1 MTLLGAERAR
11 AEHARAPG
19 ARAASEARDGVG
31 GRAPML
37 MRLQAGAGNAAVA
50 AMLAS
55 PPETAHPVQRLVRGS
70 VPPPPVPP
78 PTPNPAAHPG
88 VRAATASIRS
98 AAHRAAQHPSP
109 GSKAQEAQKAAQPP
123 AGDREAQAK
132 ADKAETMGATP
143 AGGFDKAAFVAA
155 VKAAIDKQTPKTLEE
170 ADEFGKS
177 GKADQV
183 GAEVRGLA
191 GRNTQSAARP
201 MAEASARPPDA
212 SRAVEKEVTPLPT
225 QAPPGPLK
233 IDAAQAAPSRAPPEQ
248 VDLRNGPAETDRNM
262 EDAGV
267 TEDQLRR
274 SNEPEFTGAL
284 AAKQQAE
291 AHSAAAPGQ
300 LRAQEA
306 QQLGQ
311 AQQGAASAGTATS
324 AGLMGLGAA
333 NRAAVGRG
341 QQGAR
346 SKDEQ
351 ERAAVTANVTRLFDE
366 TKIAV
371 DEILKGIDG
380 KVDQAF
386 KDGEGTAKKAFTEQ
400 HTREMKAFRD
410 KRYSYDTVG
419 AMRWAADLL
428 LGPEPEVDEIFRRA
442 RATYEREMAKAI
454 DRIADLVGGELNAA
468 KTKIAEGKA
477 KIAAYTKSLKP
488 SLAKVGADAA
498 KEVGGRFGELEASV
512 DEKGQALAEDLA
524 TKYVEARTAVDDE
537 IKAMQEANK
546 GLVDK
551 AKDAV
556 VGAVETILK
565 LKTMLL
571 GVLARAAGA
580 VEKIIKDPIAFLGNL
595 VNAVKSGIMAFGS
608 NIATHLKNGLQTWLF
623 GALSAAGIDLPAK
636 FDLQGVLKLVLSI
649 LGLTWA
655 NVRARI
661 AAKLPPG
668 AIELVEQGFDVVKLI
683 VKEGLGGIWRMIL
696 EKVGDIKE
704 MIMGQVKEMVAVE
717 IIKAGIVWL
726 VSMLNPASAFV
737 KACKMIYDVVMFFV
751 EKAEQIKAFVDSIL
765 DSVESI
771 ASGGVGAV
779 AGYIENT
786 LGRMVPVIIGFL
798 ASLLGLGGI
807 SGKIKKI
814 IEAVQKPVNK
824 VIDWVV
830 GKAVAFGKKAIALGK
845 KALAKVKAKGKEAW
859 GKIKKKLGIKEKT
872 PEEKERAGAAAGV
885 AAINRFAGKRIG
897 QHILKPALAFAR
909 VRNGLAVLEAVPGDK
924 HWMVRASV
932 QRETTAESNVDSAAT
947 LDGLEGVKKAIA
959 ASGGILPFLT
969 LCASAKEIGG
979 MEVAK
984 IRSLF
989 ASDAT
994 IRNYIKNEFRGAAPY
1009 THEWIPTNM
1018 LDKVLDRAV
1027 AARDAGVLDDWQA
1040 LQNKLRSKTYAVIW
1054 HFEFTQLD
1062 FTLQQH
1068 VGGAVNSADVLKR
1081 AQDALF
1087 KAQVDRT
1094 PGWEIRLHAATSRF
1108 DEAERRH
1115 KRITAGPLGLT
1126 TTKGTKRFHDALR
1139 GLFTNNPTVKSY
1151 LKALLDFVRAEI
1163 WDGSVPAHLR
1173 PVKAANAGLAVYIDD
1188 TTPNPDVEMGQV
1200 GAMQGEKKKEMLGL
1214 ISGAL

>member
-1 MTLLGAERAR
+1 MTLLGAGRAR
-11 AEHARAPG
+11 ADHARAPAARG
-19 ARAASEARDGVG
+19 AAPVG
-31 GRAPML
+31 STSGSAGTGAGRAPML
-37 MRLQAGAGNAAVA
+37 MRLQASAGNAAVA
-50 AMLAS
+50 AMLRPATAPGPAPVAAAAVAPTPAAGPAS
-55 PPETAHPVQRLVRGS
+55 AASDVAATPAPEAAGRVQRLVRGAI
-70 VPPPPVPP
+70 PPPPVPP

-88 VRAATASIRS
+88 LRLANGSIRS
-98 AAHRAAQHPSP
+98 ATRRVAQHPSP
-109 GSKAQEAQKAAQPP
+109 TTKAVEAQHAAQPP

-132 ADKAETMGATP
+132 AAKADALGAVP

-155 VKAAIDKQTPKTLEE
+155 VKAAIDKQTPKTLED

-183 GAEVRGLA
+183 GTEVRGIA
-191 GRNTQSAARP
+191 GRNAQAAARP
-201 MAEASARPPDA
+201 MNEASARPPDP
-212 SRAVEKEVTPLPT
+212 SRAVEKEVTPIPT
-225 QAPPGPLK
+225 EAPPGPTK

-248 VDLRNGPAETDRNM
+248 TDLRNGPAETDRKM
-262 EDAGV
+262 ADAGV

-284 AAKQQAE
+284 AAKSQAE
-291 AHSAAAPGQ
+291 AHSLSAPAQ

-311 AQQGAASAGTATS
+311 AQQGAASAGTAAS
-324 AGLMGLGAA
+324 AGLMGAGAA
-333 NRAAVGRG
+333 SRSGVARG
-341 QQGAR
+341 QQAAR
-346 SKDEQ
+346 TKDEQ

-366 TKIAV
+366 TKTAV
-371 DEILKGIDG
+371 DGILNGIDA
-380 KVDQAF
+380 KVDLAF
-386 KDGEGTAKKAFTEQ
+386 KDGEGAAKKAFTEQ

-410 KRYSYDTVG
+410 KRYSYDTIG

-428 LGPEPEVDEIFRRA
+428 LGPEPEVVEIFKRA
-442 RATYEREMAKAI
+442 RATYEREMSKAI

-477 KIAAYTKSLKP
+477 KIDAYTKSLKP
-488 SLAKVGADAA
+488 SLQKVGTDAA
-498 KEVGGRFGELEASV
+498 KEVGGRFAELEASV

-595 VNAVKSGIMAFGS
+595 VNAVKSGVMAFGT

-636 FDLQGVLKLVLSI
+636 FDLQGILKLVLSI

-786 LGRMVPVIIGFL
+786 LGRMVPVIIGFM

-830 GKAVAFGKKAIALGK
+830 GKAIAFGKKAIALGK
-845 KALAKVKAKGKEAW
+845 RALAKVKAKGKEAW
-859 GKIKKKLGIKEKT
+859 GKLKKKIGIKEKT
-872 PEEKERAGAAAGV
+872 PEDKEKAGAAAGV
-885 AAINRFAGKRIG
+885 AAINRFAGKRVG
-897 QHILKPALAFAR
+897 QHLLKPALAFAR
-909 VRNGLAVLEAVPGDK
+909 VRNGLAVLEAVPGEK

-932 QRETTAESNVDSAAT
+932 QRESTAESNVDSSAGAGALSSASMT
-947 LDGLEGVKKAIA
+947 LTEAVSTAEELPEGVVRLGPAERVLLAGEWTKLAKAEADAVKRAKYLSRAAVVSSSGLPTWRASEQELAWLYAEIGGSDQGAYMSNRSAEHRPKGHVRPDIQQGGWQIETKRYILSRPGGEESLVKKLKEQYSRRIEHLPYSHRLQAIIVDLRGQGIEPAKAQALRARIQAEVVQSCYSEAIA
-959 ASGGILPFLT
+959 AG
-969 LCASAKEIGG
+969 KWQ
-979 MEVAK
+979 VA
-984 IRSLF
+984 
-989 ASDAT
+989 
-994 IRNYIKNEFRGAAPY
+994 
-1009 THEWIPTNM
+1009 
-1018 LDKVLDRAV
+1018 
-1027 AARDAGVLDDWQA
+1027 
-1040 LQNKLRSKTYAVIW
+1040 
-1054 HFEFTQLD
+1054 
-1062 FTLQQH
+1062 
-1068 VGGAVNSADVLKR
+1068 
-1081 AQDALF
+1081 
-1087 KAQVDRT
+1087 
-1094 PGWEIRLHAATSRF
+1094 
-1108 DEAERRH
+1108 
-1115 KRITAGPLGLT
+1115 
-1126 TTKGTKRFHDALR
+1126 
-1139 GLFTNNPTVKSY
+1139 
-1151 LKALLDFVRAEI
+1151 
-1163 WDGSVPAHLR
+1163 
-1173 PVKAANAGLAVYIDD
+1173 
-1188 TTPNPDVEMGQV
+1188 
-1200 GAMQGEKKKEMLGL
+1200 
-1214 ISGAL
+1214 SGASPPGPDAVTIVIG

>member
-1 MTLLGAERAR
+1 MTLLGADRTRAD
-11 AEHARAPG
+11 HARAPV
-19 ARAASEARDGVG
+19 ARADAA
-31 GRAPML
+31 GRSSGAAGAGSPGAPVL
-37 MRLQAGAGNAAVA
+37 MRLQASAGNAAVT
-50 AMLAS
+50 AMLQSA
-55 PPETAHPVQRLVRGS
+55 PERAHPVQRLVRGP

-78 PTPNPAAHPG
+78 PPPNPAAHPG
-88 VRAATASIRS
+88 LRLANGSIRS
-98 AAHRAAQHPSP
+98 ASRRAAQHPSP
-109 GSKAQEAQKAAQPP
+109 SKKAQEAQHAAQPP
-123 AGDREAQAK
+123 AGDRDAQAK
-132 ADKAETMGATP
+132 AAKAETMGAAP
-143 AGGFDKAAFVAA
+143 AAGFDKAAFVAA

-170 ADEFGKS
+170 ADEFGTS

-191 GRNTQSAARP
+191 GRNAQ
-201 MAEASARPPDA
+201 ASARPMNEASTRPPDP
-212 SRAVEKEVTPLPT
+212 SRAVEKPVTPIPAE
-225 QAPPGPLK
+225 APQGPLR

-248 VDLRNGPAETDRNM
+248 TDLRNGPAETDRAM
-262 EDAGV
+262 ADAGV

-284 AAKQQAE
+284 DAKAQAE
-291 AHSAAAPGQ
+291 AHAAAAPAQ
-300 LRAQEA
+300 LREQEA
-306 QQLGQ
+306 QRLGQ
-311 AQQGAASAGTATS
+311 ARQDAASAGTAAS
-324 AGLMGLGAA
+324 AGLMGAGAA
-333 NRAAVGRG
+333 SRSGVARG

-346 SKDEQ
+346 TKDEQ

-366 TKIAV
+366 TKTAV

-386 KDGEGTAKKAFTEQ
+386 KDGEAAAKKAFTEQ

-428 LGPEPEVDEIFRRA
+428 LGPEPEVDEIFKRA
-442 RATYEREMAKAI
+442 RATYEREMTKAI
-454 DRIADLVGGELNAA
+454 DRIADVVGGELNAA
-468 KTKIAEGKA
+468 KTRIAEGKA
-477 KIAAYTKSLKP
+477 KIAAYTKSLAP
-488 SLAKVGADAA
+488 SLQKVGADAA
-498 KEVGGRFGELEASV
+498 KEVGGRFTELETSV

-524 TKYVEARTAVDDE
+524 TKYVEARTAVDEE

-595 VNAVKSGIMAFGS
+595 VNAVKSGVMAFGA
-608 NIATHLKNGLQTWLF
+608 NIATHLKSGLQTWLF
-623 GALSAAGIDLPAK
+623 GALSAAGIELPAK

-668 AIELVEQGFDVVKLI
+668 AMELVEQGFDVVKLI

-717 IIKAGIVWL
+717 IVKAGIVWL

-751 EKAEQIKAFVDSIL
+751 EKADQIKAFVDSVL

-786 LGRMVPVIIGFL
+786 LGRMVPVLIGFL

-807 SGKIKKI
+807 SGKIRKI

-845 KALAKVKAKGKEAW
+845 KALAKIKAKGKEAW
-859 GKIKKKLGIKEKT
+859 GKVKKKLGIKEKT
-872 PEEKERAGAAAGV
+872 PEEKEKAGAAAGV
-885 AAINRFAGKRIG
+885 AAINRFAGKRVG
-897 QHILKPALAFAR
+897 QHLLKPALGLAR
-909 VRNGLAVLEAVPGDK
+909 IRNGLAVLEAVPGEK

-932 QRETTAESNVDSAAT
+932 QREVTAESNVDSAAGEVKDGPVSIKVENSSSAPPPYIGPERQLGPGKPTTFT
-947 LDGLEGVKKAIA
+947 LGQILKMPPSQEKYKAAETFIAETYQGTSQVHSPVPHAPTSNFAVEGT
-959 ASGGILPFLT
+959 GGRHT
-969 LCASAKEIGG
+969 
-979 MEVAK
+979 
-984 IRSLF
+984 
-989 ASDAT
+989 DT
-994 IRNYIKNEFRGAAPY
+994 
-1009 THEWIPTNM
+1009 
-1018 LDKVLDRAV
+1018 V
-1027 AARDAGVLDDWQA
+1027 AAGGVGQTLGIEV
-1040 LQNKLRSKTYAVIW
+1040 KTYMRWRTVNGVAV
-1054 HFEFTQLD
+1054 E
-1062 FTLQQH
+1062 
-1068 VGGAVNSADVLKR
+1068 GAVPLSNEIIEQVNKDV
-1081 AQDALF
+1081 
-1087 KAQVDRT
+1087 
-1094 PGWEIRLHAATSRF
+1094 
-1108 DEAERRH
+1108 
-1115 KRITAGPLGLT
+1115 
-1126 TTKGTKRFHDALR
+1126 
-1139 GLFTNNPTVKSY
+1139 
-1151 LKALLDFVRAEI
+1151 
-1163 WDGSVPAHLR
+1163 HLR
-1173 PVKAANAGLAVYIDD
+1173 KLNPGYDPRWIFLEAPPHPKLAAYLSHAGIVSIVFAKPGKA
-1188 TTPNPDVEMGQV
+1188 TTP
-1200 GAMQGEKKKEMLGL
+1200 
-1214 ISGAL
+1214 

>member
-1 MTLLGAERAR
+1 MTLLGADRAR
-11 AEHARAPG
+11 ADHARAPATRAANADG
-19 ARAASEARDGVG
+19 GGAARAARPPA
-31 GRAPML
+31 L
-37 MRLQAGAGNAAVA
+37 MRLQASAGNAAVA
-50 AMLAS
+50 AMLAARS
-55 PPETAHPVQRLVRGS
+55 PATRAESEVPAARPEASVQAETPGQVQRLVRGAI
-70 VPPPPVPP
+70 PPPPVPP

-88 VRAATASIRS
+88 LRLANGSIRS
-98 AAHRAAQHPSP
+98 ATRRVAQHPSP
-109 GSKAQEAQKAAQPP
+109 TTKAVEAQHAAQPP

-132 ADKAETMGATP
+132 AAKADALGAVP

-155 VKAAIDKQTPKTLEE
+155 VKAAIDKQTPKTLED

-183 GAEVRGLA
+183 GTEVRGIA
-191 GRNTQSAARP
+191 GRNAQTAARP
-201 MAEASARPPDA
+201 MNEASARPPDP
-212 SRAVEKEVTPLPT
+212 SRAVEKEVTPIPT
-225 QAPPGPLK
+225 EAPPGPTK

-248 VDLRNGPAETDRNM
+248 TDLRNGPAETDQKM
-262 EDAGV
+262 ADAGV

-284 AAKQQAE
+284 AAKSQAE
-291 AHSAAAPGQ
+291 AHSLSAPAQ

-311 AQQGAASAGTATS
+311 AQQGAASAGTAAS
-324 AGLMGLGAA
+324 AGLMGAGAA
-333 NRAAVGRG
+333 SRSGVARG
-341 QQGAR
+341 QQAAR
-346 SKDEQ
+346 TKDEQ

-366 TKIAV
+366 TKTAV
-371 DEILKGIDG
+371 DGILNGIDA
-380 KVDQAF
+380 KVDLAF
-386 KDGEGTAKKAFTEQ
+386 KDGEGAAKKAFTEQ

-410 KRYSYDTVG
+410 KRYSYDTIG

-428 LGPEPEVDEIFRRA
+428 LGPEPEVDEIFKRA
-442 RATYEREMAKAI
+442 RATYEREMSKAI

-477 KIAAYTKSLKP
+477 KIDAYTKSLKP
-488 SLAKVGADAA
+488 SLQKVGTDAA
-498 KEVGGRFGELEASV
+498 KEVGGRFAELEASV

-595 VNAVKSGIMAFGS
+595 VNAVKSGVMAFGT

-636 FDLQGVLKLVLSI
+636 FDLQGILKLVLSI

-786 LGRMVPVIIGFL
+786 LGRMVPVIIGFM

-830 GKAVAFGKKAIALGK
+830 GKAIAFGKKAIALGK
-845 KALAKVKAKGKEAW
+845 RALAKVKAKGKEAW
-859 GKIKKKLGIKEKT
+859 GKLKKKIGIKEKT
-872 PEEKERAGAAAGV
+872 PEQVEAEKKQRLDKGV
-885 AAINRFAGKRIG
+885 AAAVKAVNRFKGKPFVDRLVPTVLSAIRVRYRMASLELVERGKVWAVHGKVNPETTEDSALPSNGAADHEPNLNVGDMVNVYWGVPLPAQLESKDPTKKVLMFRITVGQKLGRGFGYAHFNTEYAKTPPKVVGPYDPSKLLVPTIKPGVQGMTPVGPKFDKAVIALAIAENPTRTCVFCGRIG
-897 QHILKPALAFAR
+897 
-909 VRNGLAVLEAVPGDK
+909 V
-924 HWMVRASV
+924 AS
-932 QRETTAESNVDSAAT
+932 
-947 LDGLEGVKKAIA
+947 
-959 ASGGILPFLT
+959 
-969 LCASAKEIGG
+969 
-979 MEVAK
+979 
-984 IRSLF
+984 
-989 ASDAT
+989 
-994 IRNYIKNEFRGAAPY
+994 
-1009 THEWIPTNM
+1009 
-1018 LDKVLDRAV
+1018 
-1027 AARDAGVLDDWQA
+1027 
-1040 LQNKLRSKTYAVIW
+1040 
-1054 HFEFTQLD
+1054 
-1062 FTLQQH
+1062 
-1068 VGGAVNSADVLKR
+1068 
-1081 AQDALF
+1081 
-1087 KAQVDRT
+1087 QVD
-1094 PGWEIRLHAATSRF
+1094 HAWPRA
-1108 DEAERRH
+1108 
-1115 KRITAGPLGLT
+1115 
-1126 TTKGTKRFHDALR
+1126 KG
-1139 GLFTNNPTVKSY
+1139 G
-1151 LKALLDFVRAEI
+1151 
-1163 WDGSVPAHLR
+1163 DGSL
-1173 PVKAANAGLAVYIDD
+1173 ANAQLACQ
-1188 TTPNPDVEMGQV
+1188 PCNGSK
-1200 GAMQGEKKKEMLGL
+1200 GESFRPKTAPIGY
-1214 ISGAL
+1214 GGPWPPHWW

>member
-1 MTLLGAERAR
+1 MPSAERAR
-11 AEHARAPG
+11 ADHARAPAVRAPAARTSAAG
-19 ARAASEARDGVG
+19 AGAPAGVG
-31 GRAPML
+31 RVPVPVQL
-37 MRLQAGAGNAAVA
+37 MRLQGSAGNAAVA
-50 AMLAS
+50 AMLAA
-55 PPETAHPVQRLVRGS
+55 PPERSPAVQRLVRGAI
-70 VPPPPVPP
+70 PPPPVAPP
-78 PTPNPAAHPG
+78 PPNPAAHPG
-88 VRAATASIRS
+88 LRLANGSIRS
-98 AAHRAAQHPSP
+98 ATRRAAQHPAP
-109 GSKAQEAQKAAQPP
+109 ATKALEAQHAAQPP
-123 AGDREAQAK
+123 AGDRDAQAK
-132 ADKAETMGATP
+132 AAKADALGAVP
-143 AGGFDKAAFVAA
+143 AAGFDKAAFVAA
-155 VKAAIDKQTPKTLEE
+155 VKAAIDKQTPKTLED

-191 GRNTQSAARP
+191 GRNAQAAARP
-201 MAEASARPPDA
+201 MNEASARPPDP
-212 SRAVEKEVTPLPT
+212 SRAVEKDVTPIPT
-225 QAPPGPLK
+225 EAPPGPTK

-248 VDLRNGPAETDRNM
+248 TDLRNGPAETDQKM
-262 EDAGV
+262 ADAGV

-284 AAKQQAE
+284 AAKSQAE
-291 AHSAAAPGQ
+291 AHSVAAPGQ

-311 AQQGAASAGTATS
+311 AQQGAASAGTAAS
-324 AGLMGLGAA
+324 GGLMGAGAA
-333 NRAAVGRG
+333 SRSGVARG
-341 QQGAR
+341 QQAAR
-346 SKDEQ
+346 TKDEQ

-366 TKIAV
+366 TKTAV
-371 DEILKGIDG
+371 DLILTGIDA
-380 KVDQAF
+380 KVDLAF
-386 KDGEGTAKKAFTEQ
+386 KEGEGAAKKAFTEQ

-410 KRYSYDTVG
+410 KRYSYDTIG
-419 AMRWAADLL
+419 AMRWTADLL
-428 LGPEPEVDEIFRRA
+428 LGPEPEVDEIFKRA

-454 DRIADLVGGELNAA
+454 DRVADVVGGELTAA
-468 KTKIAEGKA
+468 KVKVAEGKA

-488 SLAKVGADAA
+488 SLQKVGADAA
-498 KEVGGRFGELEASV
+498 KEVGGRFDELEASV

-623 GALSAAGIDLPAK
+623 GALSSAGIDLPAK
-636 FDLQGVLKLVLSI
+636 FDLQGILKLVLSI

-683 VKEGLGGIWRMIL
+683 IKEGLGGIWRMIL

-751 EKAEQIKAFVDSIL
+751 EKAEQIKAFVDSVL

-786 LGRMVPVIIGFL
+786 LGRMVPVIIGFM

-845 KALAKVKAKGKEAW
+845 KALAKIKAKGKEAW
-859 GKIKKKLGIKEKT
+859 GKVKKKLGIKEKT
-872 PEEKERAGAAAGV
+872 PEQVEAEKKARLDKGV
-885 AAINRFAGKRIG
+885 AAGLKIVNRFADRPMLRMLVGP
-897 QHILKPALAFAR
+897 LL
-909 VRNGLAVLEAVPGDK
+909 
-924 HWMVRASV
+924 
-932 QRETTAESNVDSAAT
+932 TA
-947 LDGLEGVKKAIA
+947 I
-959 ASGGILPFLT
+959 
-969 LCASAKEIGG
+969 
-979 MEVAK
+979 
-984 IRSLF
+984 
-989 ASDAT
+989 
-994 IRNYIKNEFRGAAPY
+994 
-1009 THEWIPTNM
+1009 
-1018 LDKVLDRAV
+1018 
-1027 AARDAGVLDDWQA
+1027 
-1040 LQNKLRSKTYAVIW
+1040 KLRYRMTSLELIVQNGFWAVS
-1054 HFEFTQLD
+1054 
-1062 FTLQQH
+1062 
-1068 VGGAVNSADVLKR
+1068 GAVNPTAVGQSSVKPGEQDKHVGNVAPHGSQPSPRPGLWSEHVIPRGYANAVLSVAGVPILTKGEYDSLTTVLTYSTARVDKDFGPNRDLSLIAGFYGGAKVVAGGGSTERAAKSTANVANARKAFSMLSTGAVNRTVGAVAKDWTAHQASRVDPDGKPYPLKPDAGTIQSA
-1081 AQDALF
+1081 
-1087 KAQVDRT
+1087 
-1094 PGWEIRLHAATSRF
+1094 AATERQEI
-1108 DEAERRH
+1108 EA
-1115 KRITAGPLGLT
+1115 IFA
-1126 TTKGTKRFHDALR
+1126 AR
-1139 GLFTNNPTVKSY
+1139 GV
-1151 LKALLDFVRAEI
+1151 
-1163 WDGSVPAHLR
+1163 
-1173 PVKAANAGLAVYIDD
+1173 
-1188 TTPNPDVEMGQV
+1188 
-1200 GAMQGEKKKEMLGL
+1200 
-1214 ISGAL
+1214 

>member
-1 MTLLGAERAR
+1 MPAAAGSVAFMSGAVDTTTAPVSAPAPAELERA
-11 AEHARAPG
+11 
-19 ARAASEARDGVG
+19 
-31 GRAPML
+31 
-37 MRLQAGAGNAAVA
+37 
-50 AMLAS
+50 
-55 PPETAHPVQRLVRGS
+55 VQRLVRGGP

-78 PTPNPAAHPG
+78 PPPAPHAHPG
-88 VRAATASIRS
+88 LRLAKRSIALNAA
-98 AAHRAAQHPSP
+98 AAARHPSP
-109 GSKAQEAQKAAQPP
+109 ASKAQEAQQAAQPP
-123 AGDREAQAK
+123 AGDRDAQAK
-132 ADKAETMGATP
+132 AAKADALGAVP

-155 VKAAIDKQTPKTLEE
+155 VKAAIDKQTPKTLED

-183 GAEVRGLA
+183 GAEVRGIA
-191 GRNTQSAARP
+191 GRNAQAAARP
-201 MAEASARPPDA
+201 MNEASARPPDP
-212 SRAVEKEVTPLPT
+212 SRAVEKDVTPLPA
-225 QAPPGPLK
+225 QGPPGPLK

-248 VDLRNGPAETDRNM
+248 TDLRNGPAETDRAM
-262 EDAGV
+262 SDAGV

-284 AAKQQAE
+284 TAKAE
-291 AHSAAAPGQ
+291 AEQHSATAPAQ
-300 LRAQEA
+300 LRAQEGA
-306 QQLGQ
+306 QLAQ
-311 AQQGAASAGTATS
+311 ATQAAAGAGTATS
-324 AGLMGLGAA
+324 AGLMGVGAA
-333 NRAAVGRG
+333 NRNGVARG
-341 QQGAR
+341 QQTAR
-346 SKDEQ
+346 TKDEQ

-366 TKIAV
+366 TKTAV
-371 DEILKGIDG
+371 DGILNGIDA
-380 KVDQAF
+380 KVDEAF
-386 KDGEGTAKKAFTEQ
+386 KDGEGAAKKAFTEQ

-442 RATYEREMAKAI
+442 RATYEREMTKAI

-468 KTKIAEGKA
+468 KVKVAEGRA
-477 KIAAYTKSLKP
+477 RIAAYTQSLNP
-488 SLAKVGADAA
+488 SLRKVGADAA
-498 KEVGGRFGELEASV
+498 KEVGGRFDELEASV

-524 TKYVEARTAVDDE
+524 TKYVEARNVVDDE

-571 GVLARAAGA
+571 GALARAAGA

-595 VNAVKSGIMAFGS
+595 VNAVKSGIMAFGA

-683 VKEGLGGIWRMIL
+683 IKEGLGGIWRIIL
-696 EKVGDIKE
+696 EKVGDIKD

-786 LGRMVPVIIGFL
+786 LGRMVPVIIGFM

-830 GKAVAFGKKAIALGK
+830 GKAVAFGKKAISLGK
-845 KALAKVKAKGKEAW
+845 RALAKVKAKGKEAW
-859 GKIKKKLGIKEKT
+859 GKLKKKIGIKEKT

-885 AAINRFAGKRIG
+885 AAINRFAGKRVG
-897 QHILKPALAFAR
+897 QHILKPALGLAR
-909 VRNGLAVLEAVPGDK
+909 IRNGLAVLEAVPGEK

-932 QRETTAESNVDSAAT
+932 QREQTAESNVDSSAGDEAKDGPVSIKVENSSSAPPPYIGPERQLGPGKPTTFTLAQILKMPPSQEKYKAAETFIAETYQGTPQVHSPVPQAPTSNFAVEGTGGRHTDTVAAGGVGQT
-947 LDGLEGVKKAIA
+947 LGIEVKTYMRWRTVNGV
-959 ASGGILPFLT
+959 
-969 LCASAKEIGG
+969 
-979 MEVAK
+979 
-984 IRSLF
+984 
-989 ASDAT
+989 
-994 IRNYIKNEFRGAAPY
+994 
-1009 THEWIPTNM
+1009 
-1018 LDKVLDRAV
+1018 AV
-1027 AARDAGVLDDWQA
+1027 A
-1040 LQNKLRSKTYAVIW
+1040 
-1054 HFEFTQLD
+1054 
-1062 FTLQQH
+1062 
-1068 VGGAVNSADVLKR
+1068 
-1081 AQDALF
+1081 
-1087 KAQVDRT
+1087 
-1094 PGWEIRLHAATSRF
+1094 
-1108 DEAERRH
+1108 
-1115 KRITAGPLGLT
+1115 
-1126 TTKGTKRFHDALR
+1126 
-1139 GLFTNNPTVKSY
+1139 
-1151 LKALLDFVRAEI
+1151 
-1163 WDGSVPAHLR
+1163 GSVPLSDEIIEQVNKDVHLR
-1173 PVKAANAGLAVYIDD
+1173 KLNPGYDPRWIFLEAPPHPKLANYLSNAGIVSIVFAKPVKGNA
-1188 TTPNPDVEMGQV
+1188 P
-1200 GAMQGEKKKEMLGL
+1200 
-1214 ISGAL
+1214 